1 MPVDTEDAQLGSQ
14 RPKPFRQTFRGFV
27 RPPPIGPHLPHPKPN
42 VHPMNPVLSRRHFL
56 RLSGTAALGAAAA
69 EWLPTALRAEAASG
83 HSVVIV
89 VPPEEAGHAP
99 VTWAAGRL
107 RDVLRSR
114 GVETVLSGD
123 LAAVPPRV
131 TCVLVVLAGSGTG
144 RAVLTAN
151 GIASPNAPEALG
163 LQAIR
168 WRERDLTLAFGA
180 DARGLVYAL
189 LELGDRV
196 SAAGDPAPAGLVATP
211 VREEPANRI
220 RSVMRCFVSEME
232 DKPWFNDRAMW
243 PAYLDHL
250 ASQRFNRFNLSLGIG
265 YDFLQK
271 VTDAYFLFA
280 YPFLVAVPG
289 FEKVQV
295 PGLSDGERERNLE
308 MLRFIGAEAAGRGLE
323 FQLGLWMHGYEWL
336 NSPKPNYTIAGLT
349 PANHAP
355 YCRAAIRTL
364 LEACPE
370 ITGVTLR
377 VHGESGVAE
386 GTYDFWKEVF
396 AGVADC
402 GRRVEMDLH
411 AKGIDQRMIDHAL
424 ATGLP
429 VTVAPKY
436 WGEHLGLPYH
446 QADIRPNERPRPGAE
461 AGHELM
467 ALSAGSRSFT
477 RYGVGDLMR
486 EDRRYRIMHRIWPG
500 TQRLLLW
507 GDPLTGAAYGRAAG
521 FCGSDGMELMEPL
534 TFKGRRGSGL
544 AGDRGGYADPALAPR
559 WDWEKYRYTLTV
571 WGRSLYRP
579 DTDAAVFRRAWRRTL
594 GPGTEAALAA
604 LGTASRIL
612 PLVTTAHAPNGG
624 NNGYWPELYIN
635 QSLVDPEAPQHYN
648 DTLAPKIFGNVS
660 PFDPQLFSRMNDHAA
675 ALLAGTPA
683 AEYSPIEVAQW
694 LEDLADRAAAQ
705 WAEAQPLIADPAHP
719 DCRRLAID
727 LPMQVGLGRFFAAK
741 FRAGV
746 LYGIF
751 EQSGSQAA
759 LREAIAR
766 YRQARAAWAGVA
778 DLARDVYQTD
788 ITVGEYRLLRGS
800 WADRLPLID
809 DDIARL
815 EAKLS
820 DAGDDATGRAAAAI
834 QHSLGRPNRSPVAAR
849 HVPPPDF
856 RSGLPLEIEFAAEP
870 RPRAVRLVYRHV
882 NQAERYETAPMAAA
896 DAGAFRGTI
905 PAAYTD
911 SPFPLAYYFVVEPDA
926 GEPTLH
932 PGLGP
937 DLVNEPYYVVRPVR

>member
-1 MPVDTEDAQLGSQ
+1 
-14 RPKPFRQTFRGFV
+14 
-27 RPPPIGPHLPHPKPN
+27 
-42 VHPMNPVLSRRHFL
+42 MNPALSRRQFL
-56 RLSGTAALGAAAA
+56 RVSGAAALGAAAA
-69 EWLPTALRAEAASG
+69 EWLPVPLRAQSAGGGVA
-83 HSVVIV
+83 IIM
-89 VPPEEAGHAP
+89 PPEEAAHAP
-99 VTWAAGRL
+99 VSWAAGRL
-107 RDVLRSR
+107 RDALRSR
-114 GVETVLSGD
+114 GVEAVLVND
-123 LAAVPPRV
+123 LAAAPPGAA
-131 TCVLVVLAGSGTG
+131 CVLAALASSATGRPVLA
-144 RAVLTAN
+144 AN
-151 GIASPNAPEALG
+151 GIAPLEGPEELA
-163 LQAIR
+163 LQAAR
-168 WRERDLTLAFGA
+168 WRDRDLSLAAGA

-189 LELGDRV
+189 LELADRV
-196 SAAGDPAPAGLVATP
+196 AAADPAQAGLVTTP

-220 RSVMRCFVSEME
+220 RSVMRCFVSDVE

-280 YPFLVAVPG
+280 YPFLVTVPG
-289 FEKVQV
+289 FESVRV
-295 PGLSDGERERNLE
+295 PELPEGERERNLE
-308 MLRFIGAEAAGRGLE
+308 MLRFIGAQTAARGLE
-323 FQLGLWMHGYEWL
+323 FQLGIWMHGYEWL

-349 PANHAP
+349 PATHAP

-364 LEACPE
+364 LEACPA

-402 GRRVEMDLH
+402 GRPVGMDLH

-446 QADIRPNERPRPGAE
+446 QADIRPNERPQPGATP
-461 AGHELM
+461 GHELM

-486 EDRRYRIMHRIWPG
+486 EDRRFAVMHRIWPG

-544 AGDRGGYADPALAPR
+544 AGDRCGYADPAFAPR
-559 WDWEKYRYTLTV
+559 WDWEKYRYTFTV

-579 DTDAAVFRRAWRRTL
+579 DTDAGVFQRAWQPVL
-594 GPGTEAALAA
+594 GPGTKAAVAA
-604 LGTASRIL
+604 LGAASRIL

-635 QSLVDPEAPQHYN
+635 QSLVDPDAPQHYN

-660 PFDPQLFSRMNDHAA
+660 PFDPQLFSRMSDHAA
-675 ALLAGTPA
+675 ALLAGTPGA
-683 AEYSPIEVAQW
+683 AYSPVEVAQW
-694 LEDLADRAAAQ
+694 LEDLADRAAAL
-705 WAEAQPLIADPAHP
+705 WAEARVLIADPAHA
-719 DCRRLAID
+719 DCRRLAVD

-746 LYGIF
+746 LYAIF
-751 EQSGSQAA
+751 EQSGSQSA
-759 LREAIAR
+759 LREAIGL
-766 YRQARAAWAGVA
+766 YRRARAAWAGVA
-778 DLARDVYQTD
+778 DLARGVYQTD
-788 ITVGEYRLLRGS
+788 ITVGEYRLLRGD
-800 WADRLPLID
+800 WAGRLPFID
-809 DDIARL
+809 EDIARL

-820 DAGDDATGRAAAAI
+820 GSGNTPAAVEREDAAI
-834 QHSLGRPNRSPVAAR
+834 KRALGRPRRSAVAAR
-849 HVPPPDF
+849 HAPPEDF
-856 RSGLPLEIEFAAEP
+856 RPGQPLEIRFAAEP

-882 NQAERYETAPMAAA
+882 NQAERYLTVAMEK
-896 DAGAFRGTI
+896 AGDTGFRATI

-911 SPFPLAYYFVVEPDA
+911 SPYPLAYYFEIEPTNGD
-926 GEPTLH
+926 PTLH

-937 DLVNEPYYVVRPVR
+937 DLVNEPYHVV